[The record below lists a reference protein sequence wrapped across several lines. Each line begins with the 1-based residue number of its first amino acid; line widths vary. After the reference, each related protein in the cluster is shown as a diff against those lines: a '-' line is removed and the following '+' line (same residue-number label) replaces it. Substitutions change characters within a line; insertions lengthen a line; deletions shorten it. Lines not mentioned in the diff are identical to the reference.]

1 VSAEEGRTPA
11 RVTKLVSKNNPT
23 WEEDFYYNNNVVLDD
38 NISFILR
45 DERNKEVARTEVRN
59 LSLQRQE

>member
-1 VSAEEGRTPA
+1 MSAEEGRTPA